1 MKGNYR
7 VLSIGKTRLVRRG
20 SLQTW
25 LKAEV
30 QIDIDSKPSVED
42 IEEVVSD
49 IDDILQLEENTE
61 HARWDEIKNQQ
72 RKQ

>member
-30 QIDIDSKPSVED
+30 QIDIDSKPTVED

-61 HARWDEIKNQQ
+61 HARWDETKNQQ
-72 RKQ
+72 RK

>member
-30 QIDIDSKPSVED
+30 QIDIDSKPTVED

-61 HARWDEIKNQQ
+61 HARWDEIKNQS
-72 RKQ
+72 RK

>member
-1 MKGNYR
+1 MKANYR
-7 VLSIGKTRLVRRG
+7 VLSVGKTRLVRRG

-25 LKAEV
+25 LKAEI
-30 QIDIDSKPSVED
+30 QIDLDSKPSVED

-61 HARWDEIKNQQ
+61 HARWDEIKSQQ

>member
-30 QIDIDSKPSVED
+30 QIDIDSKPTVED

-72 RKQ
+72 RK

>member
-61 HARWDEIKNQQ
+61 HARWDEIKNQS
-72 RKQ
+72 RK